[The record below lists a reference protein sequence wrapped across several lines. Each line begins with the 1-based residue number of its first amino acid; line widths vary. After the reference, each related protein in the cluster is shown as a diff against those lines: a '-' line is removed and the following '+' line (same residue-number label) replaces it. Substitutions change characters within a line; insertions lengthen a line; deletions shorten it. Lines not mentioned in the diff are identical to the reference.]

1 MQKKISKLPFK
12 GTAEQAAQLKE
23 VIDANKQDPSRL
35 MFVMQEAQGIY
46 GYLPMEVQQMIADG
60 MNVPLEKV
68 YGVATFY
75 AQFALSPKGVYNV
88 SVCLGT
94 ACYVKGAGDLFN
106 KLSEKLGIGADECT
120 EDGRFSL
127 TACRCI
133 GACGLAPVLTVNDE
147 VYGRLTVDDV
157 DGILEK
163 YGFGK

>member
-12 GTAEQAAQLKE
+12 GTAEQEAQLKACIE
-23 VIDANKQDPSRL
+23 QSKHDKSLL
-35 MFVMQEAQGIY
+35 MAVMQEAQGIY
-46 GYLPMEVQQMIADG
+46 GYLPMEVQSMIAEG
-60 MNVPLEKV
+60 MDVPLEKV

-75 AQFALSPKGVYNV
+75 AQFSLSPKGKYNI

-94 ACYVKGAGDLFN
+94 ACYVKGAGDLMD

-120 EDGRFSL
+120 EDGKFSL

-133 GACGLAPVLTVNDE
+133 GACGLAPVLTVNED
-147 VYGRLTVDDV
+147 VYGRLTVDDI

-163 YGFGK
+163 YMND

>member
-1 MQKKISKLPFK
+1 MQETMETTQAMIDHLAAVNKILEKNNYSEGRLIPILQEVQAVYKYLSKDMISYVATSIGVP
-12 GTAEQAAQLKE
+12 
-23 VIDANKQDPSRL
+23 PSR
-35 MFVMQEAQGIY
+35 
-46 GYLPMEVQQMIADG
+46 
-60 MNVPLEKV
+60 V

-120 EDGRFSL
+120 EDGQFSL

-133 GACGLAPVLTVNDE
+133 GACGLAPVLTVNED
-147 VYGRLTVDDV
+147 VYGRLTVDDI
-157 DGILEK
+157 DGILAK
-163 YGFGK
+163 YTA